1 MSLVSDPRTP
11 GTFMHSP
18 YSTGRV
24 GIGVGDST
32 LMRPCFGPQDAC
44 TYVHAY
50 VSLREPYTQLYYAPG
65 RSVCS
70 RVGHALHRHGHGWAW
85 TWTRARPFTRY
96 RRRTRSAA
104 GRTGTSSVPRSTLW
118 PACWRRTAP
127 VARSAQRR
135 PCPPSTRPTH
145 LRIPTRHC
153 HCINHHLSIMP
164 TYELCCCLNKIVEPV
179 IRSPTLLPIP
189 SR

>member
-1 MSLVSDPRTP
+1 MSPNLRTP
-11 GTFMHSP
+11 GTFMHS
-18 YSTGRV
+18 GRV

-70 RVGHALHRHGHGWAW
+70 RVGHALHRYGHGWAW

-118 PACWRRTAP
+118 PACWRRNCS
-127 VARSAQRR
+127 RSAQCAATSLSTVHQTDSPANPYRALSLHQS
-135 PCPPSTRPTH
+135 PSIYNAH
-145 LRIPTRHC
+145 I
-153 HCINHHLSIMP
+153 
-164 TYELCCCLNKIVEPV
+164 
-179 IRSPTLLPIP
+179 
-189 SR
+189 